1 MPTESTA
8 RAVAQLAETRQAIAQ
23 YWAQEAGSA
32 SSSGQSANG
41 GGITPAISTVL
52 AGLALGAA
60 AEKLLHRTSPARS
73 PVQDLPVLKIAQ
85 TLLRTTAQTHP
96 VGLVAMAALLGGALV
111 VARPWRWLTNSNL
124 LPQLLTELTL
134 QALAKAKDGRS

>member
-1 MPTESTA
+1 M
-8 RAVAQLAETRQAIAQ
+8 
-23 YWAQEAGSA
+23 
-32 SSSGQSANG
+32 
-41 GGITPAISTVL
+41 
-52 AGLALGAA
+52 
-60 AEKLLHRTSPARS
+60 
-73 PVQDLPVLKIAQ
+73 LKIAQ

-111 VARPWRWLTNSNL
+111 VVRPWRWLTNSNL